1 MHKDEKMIAAI
12 SNCGDGKLTG
22 FVSTRE
28 VGECDVV
35 YLVIVLDDGVLLFM
49 LLLLLYNNIVDV
61 VNQKRLGYQV
71 YQHKSD

>member
-1 MHKDEKMIAAI
+1 MASSRAL
-12 SNCGDGKLTG
+12 SA
-22 FVSTRE
+22 RE
-28 VGECDVV
+28 R
-35 YLVIVLDDGVLLFM
+35 LVNVMLFIVLVDGVLLFM